1 VPALFTPDKAGD
13 AYNRDRHPSSNV
25 LVFNHSND
33 KNEAGAGECLPGDG
47 NRVFD
52 RCQAAEDP

>member
-33 KNEAGAGECLPGDG
+33 KNDAGAGERLPGG
-47 NRVFD
+47 RNRVFD
-52 RCQAAEDP
+52 RWQTAEDP